1 MVRGTK
7 VISLFSG
14 RTGRKEGPMRTFA
27 KWTLVVLV
35 MATVGFGL
43 YKGAKSLF
51 GGTSDT
57 AVARTNLA
65 EAQVKTLRDQARDR
79 QSTLRA
85 ARAELANAM
94 RAPTARDRET
104 YLGLTDGY
112 LKILADAQP
121 AESGAVTSISQTLLS
136 HPVDQTEFDEMKAT
150 LEALAAQEFQT
161 PDKTRADLLR
171 KYRK

>member
-1 MVRGTK
+1 
-7 VISLFSG
+7 
-14 RTGRKEGPMRTFA
+14 MRTFA
-27 KWTLVVLV
+27 KWILVVLV

-43 YKGAKSLF
+43 YYGVNRLF

-65 EAQVKTLRDQARDR
+65 EAQLKTLREQALARE
-79 QSTLRA
+79 STLRA

-94 RAPTARDRET
+94 RAPTDRDRDV
-104 YLGLTDGY
+104 YLALVDGY
-112 LKILADAQP
+112 LKMLADQQP

-136 HPVDQTEFDEMKAT
+136 HPVDQTEFDEMKDT